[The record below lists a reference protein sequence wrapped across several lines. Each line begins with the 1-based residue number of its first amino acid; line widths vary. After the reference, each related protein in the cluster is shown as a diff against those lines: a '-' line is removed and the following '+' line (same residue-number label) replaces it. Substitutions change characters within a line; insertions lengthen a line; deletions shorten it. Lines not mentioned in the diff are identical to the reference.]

1 MHNIFIEF
9 LPPWIETNLQPAF
22 YDAESGSILQQ
33 VSRMYFKINELIR
46 SNNELLT
53 SFQDLHNYVYDYFD
67 NLDVQ
72 EEINN
77 KLDEMA
83 ESGELAEIV
92 ENYLAQTLPISENFV
107 IDSQTIN
114 DVGRNLQYT
123 ITRIT
128 PNPAKIAYVPLKGE
142 FAGGSFETA
151 SADTR
156 EYIYDVARRKDALV
170 MSTADTIGGFEHR
183 TIIRNGIAVNT
194 NYTSEG
200 WCVGITNEGVLKCYN
215 NEVSLDTLLNDWHIV
230 NSWGGCVMMLDGESR
245 PDLWYTSDNDKNTQ
259 NPRTVLIQ
267 EENSKDIIFLHIA
280 GRKASSNGTT
290 YTETVALIQN
300 IIPTAYVAYNLNT
313 GGDTQLCIN
322 GLMKNDCADPQ
333 LRPLWDFI
341 YLDANINA
349 ETYGNLEKE
358 IADGRSTDYTL
369 AGLMDKFL
377 PKNFTY
383 LASQEVLTATYS
395 AETNRFVC
403 NKDYNYS
410 LRNGDS
416 ILVKFGDMSEVDISM
431 SNRVRMNIHY
441 NDQTGGTN
449 IVTALGNPVYP
460 NQLKNKIVAMK
471 WIEEPY
477 PNLGHFE
484 IIDRGIMEYLS
495 SATDLNSLTVEGS
508 YYSNNFSNKPA
519 TENGY
524 VFVYQ
529 YPERQNHQLQVYIA
543 RPSGRIY
550 TRTIE
555 SGTPGAWNTFVTTSD
570 IIGNVPGVLES
581 PSNDLDTLNNGKT
594 SIVYGYQP
602 TNRPADA
609 DSGWCITIPRSDQ
622 SQTKYA
628 VQIYL
633 DRGTASHGNMYIR
646 QQENEVWQAWKKVT
660 TS

>member
-1 MHNIFIEF
+1 MKNLFIEF

-22 YDAESGSILQQ
+22 YDAESGTVLQQ
-33 VSRMYFKINELIR
+33 LARMYPKINEIIR
-46 SNNELLT
+46 SNNELLNA
-53 SFQDLHNYVYDYFD
+53 FQDLHNYVYDYFD

-77 KLDEMA
+77 KLDEMS
-83 ESGELAEIV
+83 ESGELAGIV
-92 ENYLAQTLPISENFV
+92 EDYLAESLPISNNFT
-107 IDSQTIN
+107 IDCRTIN
-114 DVGRNLQYT
+114 DEGRTLQYT

-128 PNPAKIAYVPLKGE
+128 PNPAKITYVPLKGE
-142 FAGGSFETA
+142 FAGGSYETA
-151 SADTR
+151 IDDTR
-156 EYIYDVARRKDALV
+156 EYIYDVARRKNATV
-170 MSTADTIGGFEHR
+170 MSTADTIGAFEHR
-183 TIIRNGIAVNT
+183 TIIRDGVVVNDT
-194 NYTSEG
+194 YTSDG
-200 WCVGITNEGVLKCYN
+200 WCVGITSDGELKCYDKT
-215 NEVSLDTLLNDWHIV
+215 VSTDTLLNDWHIV
-230 NSWGGCVMMLDGESR
+230 NSWGGCVIMLGGESR
-245 PDLWYTSDNDKNTQ
+245 PDLWYTTDSDKDVQ
-259 NPRTVLIQ
+259 NPRTILIQ
-267 EENSKDIIFLHIA
+267 ETDSKDIVFLHIA
-280 GRKASSNGTT
+280 GRKATSTGTT
-290 YTETVALIQN
+290 YTETVTLIQSLFPDVN
-300 IIPTAYVAYNLNT
+300 IAYALNT
-313 GGDTQLCIN
+313 GGDVQLSVH

-341 YLDANINA
+341 YLDANINGDI
-349 ETYGNLEKE
+349 YGHIEKE

-369 AGLMDKFL
+369 ADLMDKFL

-410 LRNGDS
+410 LKDGDS
-416 ILVKFGDMSEVDISM
+416 ILVKFGDMSEAGISM
-431 SNRVRMNIHY
+431 FNRVRLNIHY

-449 IVTALGNPVYP
+449 IVTALGNSVYP

-471 WIEEPY
+471 WVEEPY
-477 PNLGHFE
+477 PTLGHFE

-519 TENGY
+519 TQNGY

-529 YPERQNHQLQVYIA
+529 YPERQNNQLQVYIA

-555 SGTPGAWNTFVTTSD
+555 SGTPGAWNTFATTAD

-581 PSNDLDTLNNGKT
+581 PNNDLDTLNNGKT
-594 SIVYGYQP
+594 SIVYGHQA
-602 TNRPADA
+602 TNRPSDA

-622 SQTKYA
+622 NQTKYA

-633 DRGTASHGNMYIR
+633 DRGTTNHGNMYIR